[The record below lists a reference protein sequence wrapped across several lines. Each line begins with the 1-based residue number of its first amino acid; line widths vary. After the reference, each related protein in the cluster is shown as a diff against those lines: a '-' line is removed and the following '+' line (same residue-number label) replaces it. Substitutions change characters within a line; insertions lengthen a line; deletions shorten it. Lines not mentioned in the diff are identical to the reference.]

1 MISSG
6 FGIGVD
12 VGIAVGVDVCVG
24 VKIGAGVRVWVDE
37 AVGDES
43 SGVEFIPE
51 HAERTIIVAHTKL
64 INFVLVIH

>member
-1 MISSG
+1 
-6 FGIGVD
+6 
-12 VGIAVGVDVCVG
+12 VGVDVCVG